1 MEKSETIGKLAEALS
16 KAQGMIKGAI
26 KDSNNPF
33 FRSTYADLASVW
45 EACREPLS
53 ANGLSIVQITEIS
66 GDSKLCL
73 VTILLHNSGEYV
85 TGRYPITPMRQAKDV
100 GWEPSNDPQSLG
112 SAITY
117 ARRYALSAIIG
128 IAPEDDD
135 GEAAVGRGPK
145 KEPPKVPPKEPIK
158 EQREHQTKQTT
169 KDFGWLE
176 RMGKAKKLLGDT
188 EYYAIL
194 HEHDILHANE
204 VTDPQLQAKIL
215 DEMTK
220 AYNAHKEPTDAN
232 KA

>member
-53 ANGLSIVQITEIS
+53 ANGLSIVQITEIVT
-66 GDSKLCL
+66 DNKLNL
-73 VTILLHNSGEYV
+73 VTVLLHNSGEYIA
-85 TGRYPITPMRQAKDV
+85 GRYPITPMRQAKDV

-145 KEPPKVPPKEPIK
+145 KEPPKEPPKAPPK
-158 EQREHQTKQTT
+158 KQTT
-169 KDFGWLE
+169 TDFGWLE
-176 RMGKAKKLLGDT
+176 RMGKARKLLGDT

-204 VTDPQLQAKIL
+204 VTDPKLQ
-215 DEMTK
+215 TGS
-220 AYNAHKEPTDAN
+220 
-232 KA
+232 